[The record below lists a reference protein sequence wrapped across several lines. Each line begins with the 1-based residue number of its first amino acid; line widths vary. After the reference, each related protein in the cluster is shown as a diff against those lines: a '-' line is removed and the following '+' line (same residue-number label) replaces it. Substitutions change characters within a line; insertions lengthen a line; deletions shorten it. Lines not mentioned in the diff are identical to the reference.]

1 MDRIVVNI
9 VGDSIV
15 NGFGVK
21 GNSFS
26 KIESDKILF
35 NNFGVNGET
44 SSSVLDRIDNLL
56 DCDLL
61 VLFYGLND
69 FLNGMPVKYV
79 VENTEKILRKSK
91 SKVLVCIPH
100 MVDTNELRF
109 IFNPGGINRKIEK
122 LYDEYLKLNF
132 NNFKIINFYSLL
144 KEVELFDGIHPNEKT
159 HEDMKK
165 LFLEFLEVNYGF
177 YK

>member
-1 MDRIVVNI
+1 MGKIVVNI

-15 NGFGVK
+15 NGFGVN

-35 NNFGVNGET
+35 NNFGVNGEM
-44 SSSVLDRIDNLL
+44 SSNVLYRIDSLL

-69 FLNGMPVKYV
+69 FLNGMPVDYV
-79 VENTEKILRKSK
+79 VENTEKILKKSK
-91 SKVLVCIPH
+91 SKVLLCIPQ
-100 MVDTNELRF
+100 MVDTEELRF